1 MKPYLNRVIIY
12 FFLITSV
19 FITTAC
25 THQAPRINSS
35 GLPQCEYTYQI
46 PEKIDDGRE
55 ISSLEEGVDSE
66 KIKKLIHDIPNG
78 KFRDIYSILLLKN
91 GKIILEEYVYG
102 YNRGLIFDLQSATK
116 SIVSILVGIPFS
128 REHDIEI
135 IDGYMGRGYALSRPE
150 ELSLIRDVART
161 EGIFLDPVYT
171 GKAFFGMKQELSRD
185 PHRFGERIIFVH
197 TGGIFGLFT
206 KADEIAPI
214 L

>member
-1 MKPYLNRVIIY
+1 MTLKSSMATWVEAMPYH
-12 FFLITSV
+12 
-19 FITTAC
+19 A
-25 THQAPRINSS
+25 
-35 GLPQCEYTYQI
+35 
-46 PEKIDDGRE
+46 
-55 ISSLEEGVDSE
+55 
-66 KIKKLIHDIPNG
+66 
-78 KFRDIYSILLLKN
+78 
-91 GKIILEEYVYG
+91 
-102 YNRGLIFDLQSATK
+102 
-116 SIVSILVGIPFS
+116 
-128 REHDIEI
+128 
-135 IDGYMGRGYALSRPE
+135 PE